1 MDSFT
6 LNKVEFDS
14 LRRIVSEFCATIPGK
29 RLAAHLAPSRNP
41 EVIKRWQEQ
50 TDQMVSAVRDHGLP
64 PFAGVTDIAG
74 QLERARP
81 GGGAAGEDFN
91 LIASA
96 LEGSGNVRKYLL
108 ALPETLEALRE
119 LAAQIVEFPQEV
131 QAIRDTL
138 DETGAVRDSASEK
151 LAELRKEIVRITQE
165 IHDVIYGFLRAPEVA
180 RLLQNVNVTLH
191 GDRYVLPVKAEHR
204 GKLEGV
210 VHRASNTGATFF
222 VEPAQ
227 CVEMNNRLMD
237 LREDEKREIERLLS
251 VLAIKLAPRAE
262 EIAAT
267 VRAAAQIDILSA
279 KAQYAYQNDM
289 IRPEL
294 SERGQMQVFQ
304 ARHPLLIEQA
314 RRQEK
319 AGYPPERRHA
329 AVPID
334 VRLGSD
340 FDLLVITGSNTGG
353 KTVAL
358 KTAAMLCIMAQCG
371 MQVPA
376 QRGAVLPVFHDI
388 FIDVGDEQSLQQS
401 LSTFGA
407 HIKRIRYIL
416 SKVDR
421 NCLVLLDELG
431 AGTDPEEG
439 GAIGQAILD
448 ELREIGCLGMITTHL
463 SVLKAYAYTHDR
475 VDNASVEFDVATLR
489 PTYKLK
495 IGQPGESHAISVA
508 GSLGLPKKLIQAARK
523 HLAAQGQQ
531 FRKAIKAT
539 GLARQVAEEAKVEA
553 HNAQLAARDVQ
564 ESYESK
570 LADLHRLQD
579 EFQTWL
585 AALPELRPGDEVYV
599 PSLKKNCRLVRL
611 ELHRQIALVDAGN
624 MEIETPLRE
633 LMPDLGQDEIRGQIA
648 ELRKKIIDQAASA
661 EQAMARAQHVQDEY
675 HRSLAQQKERARQFD
690 TWLGS
695 ISRLKVGDE
704 VAIALPPG
712 RGTLVKVDLA
722 GLRATVATQEGEK
735 EFSIQELF
743 PQTGPFANLPQHPPA
758 GRREAGAGQDGH
770 PRRPQGQVR
779 GGAYGKQGG
788 RPGAGGRTGAAGQDR
803 RQAAHGEPQRKHEP
817 EKIEPDR
824 PIHRVDP
831 ASDEAKKHHEA
842 LLAAQPGQQVFV
854 IPFNKKATL
863 IRVNADKDQAV
874 VQSGIFEMTIP
885 LADLEPIAQQQTKA

>member
-6 LNKVEFDS
+6 LNKIEFEA
-14 LRRIVSEFCATIPGK
+14 LRRIVGEFCATSPGR
-29 RLAAHLAPSRNP
+29 RLVAHISPSRNP
-41 EVIKRWQEQ
+41 EVISRWQEQ

-64 PFAGVTDIAG
+64 PFAGVTDITA

-91 LIASA
+91 LIAAAMDGSA
-96 LEGSGNVRKYLL
+96 NVRKHLL
-108 ALPETLEALRE
+108 ALPEALDKLRE
-119 LAAQIVEFPQEV
+119 LAGQIVEFPQEL

-151 LAELRKEIVRITQE
+151 LAELRKEVARTTQH

-237 LREDEKREIERLLS
+237 LREDEKREVERLLS
-251 VLAIKLAPRAE
+251 SLAIKLAPRAE

-267 VRAAAQIDILSA
+267 VRAVAQIDLLSA

-289 IRPEL
+289 VRPEL
-294 SERGQMQVFQ
+294 SERGQMQIFK

-319 AGYPPERRHA
+319 AGYPSQRRHA
-329 AVPID
+329 VVPID
-334 VRLGSD
+334 IRLGSD

-371 MQVPA
+371 MQIPA

-407 HIKRIRYIL
+407 HVKRIRYIL

-421 NCLVLLDELG
+421 NSLVLLDELG

-463 SVLKAYAYTHDR
+463 SVLKAYAYTHER
-475 VDNASVEFDVATLR
+475 VDNASVEFDTATLR
-489 PTYKLK
+489 PTYRLL

-508 GSLGLPKKLIQAARK
+508 GSLGLPKKLIQASRK

-539 GLARQVAEEAKVEA
+539 GLARQVAEEARVEA
-553 HNAQLAARDVQ
+553 HNAQLAARGVQ

-570 LADLHRLQD
+570 LADLHRLQG
-579 EFQTWL
+579 EFHTWL
-585 AALPELRPGDEVYV
+585 AALPELRPGDEVFV

-624 MEIETPLRE
+624 MEVEIPLRE
-633 LMPDLGQDEIRGQIA
+633 LMPDLGQDEIRNQIA
-648 ELRKKIIDQAASA
+648 ELRKKIIEQAATA
-661 EQAMARAQHVQDEY
+661 EQAMTQAQHVQDEY

-690 TWLGS
+690 MWLGA
-695 ISRLKVGDE
+695 ISRMKVGDE
-704 VAIALPPG
+704 VAISLAPG

-722 GLRATVATQEGEK
+722 GLRATVATAEGEK

-758 GRREAGAGQDGH
+758 GHREQVEHGGH
-770 PRRPQGQVR
+770 PRRGGDQRRQGGQMAR
-779 GGAYGKQGG
+779 GGAFGKQAG
-788 RPGAGGRTGAAGQDR
+788 RPGAGGDR
-803 RQAAHGEPQRKHEP
+803 RHAGHGDHKKHEP
-817 EKIEPDR
+817 EKVEPNR
-824 PIHRVDP
+824 PIHRVAPD
-831 ASDEAKKHHEA
+831 SEEAKKHHEA

-863 IRVNADKDQAV
+863 IRVNAEKDQAV

-885 LADLEPIAQQQTKA
+885 LADLEPIAQQQKA